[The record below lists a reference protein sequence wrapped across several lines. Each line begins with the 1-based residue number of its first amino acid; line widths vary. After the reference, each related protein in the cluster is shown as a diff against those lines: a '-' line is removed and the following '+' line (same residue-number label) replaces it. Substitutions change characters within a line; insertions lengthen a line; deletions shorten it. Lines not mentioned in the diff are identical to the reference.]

1 MIPFLLYFSYQFG
14 AIILGNEPDA
24 SLNIENIESAFDI
37 LMGVKQYLIGSFA
50 LAAVSAIVLGALF
63 FLIFSLFSKKNP
75 TDA

>member
-24 SLNIENIESAFDI
+24 TLNIENIENALDI

-50 LAAVSAIVLGALF
+50 LAAVSAIVLGILF
-63 FLIFSLFSKKNP
+63 FLIFTYFKTNELN
-75 TDA
+75 

>member
-1 MIPFLLYFSYQFG
+1 
-14 AIILGNEPDA
+14 
-24 SLNIENIESAFDI
+24 
-37 LMGVKQYLIGSFA
+37 MGVKQYLIGSFA